1 MLALRPRIKVF
12 LRNRLIGFT
21 LSSLTSIVPEPS
33 ASKRSNASRISVF
46 CSSVN
51 SGREPV
57 GRFFAPPPS
66 AGRFI

>member
-1 MLALRPRIKVF
+1 MKSRYLL
-12 LRNRLIGFT
+12 LT

-33 ASKRSNASRISVF
+33 ASNKSKASRISVF

-57 GRFFAPPPS
+57 GRFLAAPPS
-66 AGRFI
+66 AGRLT